1 MLNVNLIVVGKL
13 KESYLREACA
23 EYVKRLGAFCKI
35 NVTELPESKLPDSP
49 SEKEIQTA
57 LANEG
62 KSISQL
68 LLGKDCYNIAMC
80 IEGRQLSSEKLAEK
94 IGGISVEGKSVLN
107 IVIGSSH
114 GISEDVKKISDF
126 RLSMSEMTF
135 PHQLARVMVLEQVYR
150 AFQILNGGK
159 YHK

>member
-1 MLNVNLIVVGKL
+1 MLSVNIIAVGKL

-23 EYVKRLGAFCKI
+23 EYVKRLNAFCKI
-35 NVTELPESKLPDSP
+35 TVTELPESKLPDSP
-49 SEKEIQTA
+49 SEKEIFTA

-62 KSISQL
+62 KAISQL
-68 LLGKDCYNIAMC
+68 LSGKDSYNIAMC
-80 IEGRQLSSEKLAEK
+80 IEGKTLSSEDFAEK
-94 IGGISVEGKSVLN
+94 IGKISVEGKSVLN

-114 GISEDVKKISDF
+114 GISEDVKKMSDF

>member
-1 MLNVNLIVVGKL
+1 MFNVNLIVVGKL

-23 EYVKRLGAFCKI
+23 EYVKRLGAFCKLTI
-35 NVTELPESKLPDSP
+35 TEFPESKLPDNP
-49 SEKEIQTA
+49 SEKEICAA

-62 KSISQL
+62 KSIAAI
-68 LLGKDCYNIAMC
+68 LLGKGCYNITMC
-80 IEGRQLSSEKLAEK
+80 IEGKQLSSEMLAEK
-94 IGGISVEGKSVLN
+94 IGSISVEGKSALN

-114 GISEDVKKISDF
+114 GISEDVKKMSDL

-150 AFQILNGGK
+150 SFQILNGGK

>member
-1 MLNVNLIVVGKL
+1 MLNVHLIVVGKL

-23 EYVKRLGAFCKI
+23 EYAKRLGAFCKLT
-35 NVTELPESKLPDSP
+35 VTELPESKLPDSP
-49 SEKEIQTA
+49 SEKEILAA

-62 KSISQL
+62 KSIAAIL
-68 LLGKDCYNIAMC
+68 NGKGCYNIAMC
-80 IEGRQLSSEKLAEK
+80 IEGKQLSSEKFAEK
-94 IGGISVEGKSVLN
+94 IGSISVEGKSTLN

-114 GISEDVKKISDF
+114 GISEDVKKMSDL

>member
-1 MLNVNLIVVGKL
+1 MLTVNLIVVGKL
-13 KESYLREACA
+13 KESYLRDACA
-23 EYVKRLGAFCKI
+23 EYVKRLGAFCKLTI
-35 NVTELPESKLPDSP
+35 TELPESKLPDSP
-49 SEKEIQTA
+49 SEKEIFTA

-62 KSISQL
+62 KSIAAIL
-68 LLGKDCYNIAMC
+68 NGKGCYNITMC
-80 IEGRQLSSEKLAEK
+80 IEGKQLSSEKLAEK
-94 IGGISVEGKSVLN
+94 IGKISVEGKSTLN

-114 GISEDVKKISDF
+114 GISEEVKSQSDL

>member
-35 NVTELPESKLPDSP
+35 TVMELSESKLPDSP
-49 SEKEIQTA
+49 SEKEIRTA

-62 KSISQL
+62 KSIAAILS
-68 LLGKDCYNIAMC
+68 GKDCYNIAMC

-94 IGGISVEGKSVLN
+94 IGGISVAGKSVLN

-114 GISEDVKKISDF
+114 GISEDVKRLSDF

-135 PHQLARVMVLEQVYR
+135 PHQLARIMVLEQVYR

>member
-23 EYVKRLGAFCKI
+23 EYVKRLNAFCKLTI
-35 NVTELPESKLPDSP
+35 TELPESKLPESP
-49 SEKEIQTA
+49 SEKEIFTA

-62 KSISQL
+62 KSIAAIL
-68 LLGKDCYNIAMC
+68 NGKACYNITMC
-80 IEGRQLSSEKLAEK
+80 IEGKKLSSEKLAEK
-94 IGGISVEGKSVLN
+94 IGSISVEGKSTLN

-114 GISEDVKKISDF
+114 GISEDVKKMSDL

>member
-23 EYVKRLGAFCKI
+23 EYVKRLNAFCKLTI
-35 NVTELPESKLPDSP
+35 TELPESKLPDSP
-49 SEKEIQTA
+49 SEKEIFTA

-62 KSISQL
+62 KSIAAIL
-68 LLGKDCYNIAMC
+68 NGKACYNITMC
-80 IEGRQLSSEKLAEK
+80 IEGKQLSSEKFAEK
-94 IGGISVEGKSVLN
+94 IGSISVEGKSTLN

-114 GISEDVKKISDF
+114 GISEDVKKMSDL

-135 PHQLARVMVLEQVYR
+135 PHQLARVMVLEQIYR

>member
-1 MLNVNLIVVGKL
+1 MLSVNIIAVGKL

-49 SEKEIQTA
+49 SEKEIFTA

-62 KSISQL
+62 KSIAAILS
-68 LLGKDCYNIAMC
+68 GKDCYNITMC
-80 IEGRQLSSEKLAEK
+80 IEGRQLSSEGFAEK
-94 IGGISVEGKSVLN
+94 IGKISVEGKSVLN

-114 GISEDVKKISDF
+114 GISEDVKKLSDF

>member
-1 MLNVNLIVVGKL
+1 MLTVNLIVVGKL
-13 KESYLREACA
+13 KESYLRDACA
-23 EYVKRLGAFCKI
+23 EYVKRLGAFCKLTI
-35 NVTELPESKLPDSP
+35 TELPESKLPDSP
-49 SEKEIQTA
+49 SEKEIFTA

-62 KSISQL
+62 KSIAAIL
-68 LLGKDCYNIAMC
+68 NGKGCYNITMC
-80 IEGRQLSSEKLAEK
+80 IEGKQLSSEKLAEK
-94 IGGISVEGKSVLN
+94 IGKISVEGKSTLN

-114 GISEDVKKISDF
+114 GISEDVKKLSDF

-150 AFQILNGGK
+150 SFQILNGGK

>member
-13 KESYLREACA
+13 KEGYLREACA
-23 EYVKRLGAFCKI
+23 EYVKRLNAFCKI
-35 NVTELPESKLPDSP
+35 KITELPESRLPDSP
-49 SEKEIQTA
+49 SEKEIGTA
-57 LANEG
+57 LAGEG
-62 KSISQL
+62 KAIAAIL
-68 LLGKDCYNIAMC
+68 AGKDCCNIAMC
-80 IEGRQLSSEKLAEK
+80 IEGKQLSSEKLAER
-94 IGGISVEGKSVLN
+94 IGKISVEGKSTLN

-114 GISEDVKKISDF
+114 GISEDVKKLSDF

>member
-1 MLNVNLIVVGKL
+1 MLTVNLIVVGKL

-23 EYVKRLGAFCKI
+23 EYVKRLNAFCKI
-35 NVTELPESKLPDSP
+35 TVTELPESKLPDSP
-49 SEKEIQTA
+49 SEKEIRTA

-62 KSISQL
+62 KAISQL
-68 LLGKDCYNIAMC
+68 LSGKDCYNIAMC
-80 IEGRQLSSEKLAEK
+80 IEGRQLSSESFAEK
-94 IGGISVEGKSVLN
+94 IGKISVEGKSVLN

-114 GISEDVKKISDF
+114 GISEDVKKLSDF

>member
-1 MLNVNLIVVGKL
+1 MLNLNLIVVGKL

-23 EYVKRLGAFCKI
+23 EYVKRLNAFCKLTI
-35 NVTELPESKLPDSP
+35 TELPESRLPDSP
-49 SEKEIQTA
+49 SEKEIFAA

-62 KSISQL
+62 KSIAAIL
-68 LLGKDCYNIAMC
+68 TGKGCYNIAMC
-80 IEGRQLSSEKLAEK
+80 IEGKQLSSEKLAEK
-94 IGGISVEGKSVLN
+94 IGSISVEGKSTLN

-114 GISEDVKKISDF
+114 GISEDVKKLSDL

-150 AFQILNGGK
+150 SFQILNGGK